1 MIRIF
6 LFWSIFLTALGCNA
20 DEALT
25 EEAEKLLTNM
35 EAHIRVVLQRSSN
48 QMLEMQMNQSPSLA
62 PYKDVM
68 TKFLERHISYE
79 SLKPEMARM
88 YAEAYTLTEL
98 KELNAFYSSKVGKKT
113 LDLQSRLVARGEQIA
128 AAKVKNNLDELG
140 SMIKAESKRLQK
152 LSQ

>member
-1 MIRIF
+1 MFYGNTEAIKMIRTFIF
-6 LFWSIFLTALGCNA
+6 WGIFVTALGCNA

-35 EAHIRVVLQRSSN
+35 ETQIRIVLQRSSN

-62 PYKDVM
+62 PYKDVI
-68 TKFLERHISYE
+68 TKFFERYISYE

-88 YAEAYTLTEL
+88 YAEAYTLAEL

-113 LDLQSRLVARGEQIA
+113 LDLQTRLAARGEQIA
-128 AAKVKNNLDELG
+128 AAKVK
-140 SMIKAESKRLQK
+140 
-152 LSQ
+152 LSLIHI

>member
-1 MIRIF
+1 MIRTFIF
-6 LFWSIFLTALGCNA
+6 WGIFVTALGCNA

-35 EAHIRVVLQRSSN
+35 ETQIRIVLQRSSN

-62 PYKDVM
+62 PYKDVI
-68 TKFLERHISYE
+68 TKFFERYISYE

-88 YAEAYTLTEL
+88 YAEAYTLAEL

-113 LDLQSRLVARGEQIA
+113 LDLQTRLAARGEQIA

-140 SMIKAESKRLQK
+140 IMIKAEAQRLQK
-152 LSQ
+152 LYK